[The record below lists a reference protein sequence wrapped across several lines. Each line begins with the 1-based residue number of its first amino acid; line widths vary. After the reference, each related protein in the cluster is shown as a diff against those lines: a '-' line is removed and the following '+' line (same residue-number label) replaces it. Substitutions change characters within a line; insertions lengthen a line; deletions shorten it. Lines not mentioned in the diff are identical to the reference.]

1 MRNGNWGCLP
11 DYSHQNY
18 TMRFSRQSRITGT
31 WSQTHYV
38 NADVNR
44 IPRPAYVVA
53 VLALASIVLCA
64 FI

>member
-1 MRNGNWGCLP
+1 MRNGNWGYLP
-11 DYSHQNY
+11 DYSSQHY
-18 TMRFSRQSRITGT
+18 TMRFNRQSRITGT

-38 NADVNR
+38 DAEINR